1 MLPQGKGLHPAVFQN
16 VAAEGVRNGGTL
28 HTALPAGGVGRQ
40 NVVDIVNAAEGQRH
54 SELAVQDQFAVLQ
67 VQLRGGVVRVGPGVA
82 AAGAAVRADVV
93 VVDVLIFHGRVA
105 HRAVGPVMIDP
116 GGGLRIRGTAV
127 QPEPLHF
134 FMADGKAAGQGI
146 VAVQDQL
153 RIGVDGGEDRVKH
166 AFGVTVPGELVP
178 VQVGDDKFRGVE
190 ILEAV
195 GSVPLVA
202 FQQQHVRVD
211 LPPYGGVG
219 QDQGGDALHLVGAFG
234 VVNDILPLPPQHR
247 GDHLHSGGLSVGT
260 SDGDDMGRQLYPSQN
275 VRADL
280 QGELAGHRAAL
291 AHQLAYKSAQLAD
304 HDC

>member
-1 MLPQGKGLHPAVFQN
+1 M
-16 VAAEGVRNGGTL
+16 
-28 HTALPAGGVGRQ
+28 
-40 NVVDIVNAAEGQRH
+40 
-54 SELAVQDQFAVLQ
+54 VQAK
-67 VQLRGGVVRVGPGVA
+67 
-82 AAGAAVRADVV
+82 
-93 VVDVLIFHGRVA
+93 
-105 HRAVGPVMIDP
+105 
-116 GGGLRIRGTAV
+116 
-127 QPEPLHF
+127 PLHLF
-134 FMADGKAAGQGI
+134 VTDGKAAGQGI

-202 FQQQHVRVD
+202 FQQQHICVD
-211 LPPYGGVG
+211 LPPQGGVG
-219 QDQGGDALHLVGAFG
+219 QDQGGDALHLIGAFG
-234 VVNDILPLPPQHR
+234 VVDHVLPLPPQHR

-291 AHQLAYKSAQLAD
+291 AHQLAYKPAQLAD

>member
-1 MLPQGKGLHPAVFQN
+1 
-16 VAAEGVRNGGTL
+16 
-28 HTALPAGGVGRQ
+28 
-40 NVVDIVNAAEGQRH
+40 
-54 SELAVQDQFAVLQ
+54 
-67 VQLRGGVVRVGPGVA
+67 
-82 AAGAAVRADVV
+82 
-93 VVDVLIFHGRVA
+93 
-105 HRAVGPVMIDP
+105 MIDP

-146 VAVQDQL
+146 VGVQDQL
-153 RIGVDGGEDRVKH
+153 RLRVEGRENGVVHPLRMAVAGQ
-166 AFGVTVPGELVP
+166 LVP

-211 LPPYGGVG
+211 LPPQGGVG
-219 QDQGGDALHLVGAFG
+219 QDQCGDALYLIGAFG
-234 VVNDILPLPPQHR
+234 VVNDVLPLPPQHR
-247 GDHLHSGGLSVGT
+247 GDHLHRGGLAVGAG
-260 SDGDDMGRQLYPSQN
+260 DGDDVGGQLHPPQN
-275 VRADL
+275 IRADF

>member
-1 MLPQGKGLHPAVFQN
+1 
-16 VAAEGVRNGGTL
+16 
-28 HTALPAGGVGRQ
+28 
-40 NVVDIVNAAEGQRH
+40 
-54 SELAVQDQFAVLQ
+54 
-67 VQLRGGVVRVGPGVA
+67 
-82 AAGAAVRADVV
+82 
-93 VVDVLIFHGRVA
+93 
-105 HRAVGPVMIDP
+105 MIDP

-153 RIGVDGGEDRVKH
+153 RIGVNGGEDRVKH

-195 GSVPLVA
+195 GGVPLIA
-202 FQQQHVRVD
+202 FQQQHIRVD
-211 LPPYGGVG
+211 LASQGGVG
-219 QDQGGDALHLVGAFG
+219 QNQSRDTLHLIRTLG
-234 VVNDILPLPPQHR
+234 VVNDVLPLPPQHR
-247 GDHLHSGGLSVGT
+247 GDHLHGGGLAVGAG
-260 SDGDDMGRQLYPSQN
+260 DGDDVGRQLHPSQN